1 MVDLRIGWRWEV
13 PPGVSTWCAEK
24 PPRGVDASFS
34 SASFSLQVQF
44 SSVQFSRSVVS
55 DSLQPP
61 GRQHTR
67 QASLSITNSRSLL
80 KLMSIESVMPTN
92 HLILCRPLLL
102 PPSIFP
108 SIRFFSSES
117 VLHIRWPKYWS
128 FSFSISPSP
137 QVVAPFSPWVRSK
150 ATAFCETAPR
160 PHPHGRLSSSLPSIL
175 RPLSCPQPPSPHWR
189 GRGLSREL
197 PRSLRGSGPKSGR
210 VQPECSRAGSPAPGL
225 PASSIFSG
233 PVVTETDSVPA
244 LSFIPGWA
252 PGRIGA

>member
-34 SASFSLQVQF
+34 SASFSPQVQF
-44 SSVQFSRSVVS
+44 SSVQFSRSGVS

-80 KLMSIESVMPTN
+80 KLMYIESVMPTN

-225 PASSIFSG
+225 PASSIFSVWG
-233 PVVTETDSVPA
+233 SLRQNSVPA
-244 LSFIPGWA
+244 FSFIPGWA
-252 PGRIGA
+252 PGRIRA